1 MLFLNRTPSYN
12 TKANDGLYLAV
23 SSLLCD
29 CCGELITASAPVI
42 VLNGQVQETSVQ
54 RVLKELTAL
63 HPSHCVLEGVTWEG
77 DGSFL
82 FRFAETQSSK
92 GH

>member
-1 MLFLNRTPSYN
+1 MLFLNRNPSYK

-29 CCGELITASAPVI
+29 CCGELITASAPVVVI
-42 VLNGQVQETSVQ
+42 SGQIQEKSVH
-54 RVLKELTAL
+54 RALKEFTEL
-63 HPSHCVLEGVTWEG
+63 HPSYCVLESVTWEG

-82 FRFAETQSSK
+82 FRFAENQSSK
-92 GH
+92 MH